1 MSDPTTLSATRDL
14 QASVR
19 WTLLAFAT
27 AVLLTVVVVSHLL
40 GRDPNWDFLNYHFYG
55 PHLMLEHRWA
65 QDYFAGSFQG
75 YLNPLPYVPQYLMI
89 RHGWSGPLVSAVLA
103 MAQAANLLFVWLIAR
118 DVLPSQLAA
127 ARGEALAMLAVVLAL
142 LAPLFITT
150 AGSSFVD
157 GTTSVPVLAATWL
170 LLRLCTDPA
179 AGERR
184 ARAALCG
191 LLLGL
196 AAGLKPTNGVLALG
210 VMLPCMAS
218 WLRLGAGTA
227 LRRSMLLV
235 AASALGFVLAHG
247 YWSWQLWQHFGNP
260 FFPLFNG
267 VFQSPDFPVTN
278 YRDTRFLGPGWAG
291 LATLPLQMLLPVSW
305 LYAENAP
312 VDFRPAVLVLL
323 LLASLAV
330 LLRNSFAGQPRAHGP
345 ATPALLLVTAMV
357 LASYLLWGVTSRIG
371 RYALPV
377 WLLVGPLVVAWSLVL
392 VRRFRLVVTLLAAV
406 VVAQLYGL
414 WVAGNP
420 RWSPTEWEP
429 AWFEAKVPAEL
440 AGRPFTLLTL
450 NNLSFSAIV
459 PFLHPESRVV
469 NMVGQHLQPA
479 GPRMTPRMR
488 ALLGT
493 PTADLRVAFKDQTGL
508 LDYEGRLAPRTQE
521 DVSAILS
528 VYGLRLAD
536 RDCQPIEIPYRL
548 MIPVAEGGAALPP
561 RPPVDRLHVCA
572 VERLDAASLA
582 AVLAERDRIAKVF
595 DVIEAACAGQLS
607 PHGTELLRG
616 RNGWMRSY
624 FNSLHTLNTDGH
636 VVYVRPFRSISDLSL
651 GTLERWT
658 RQPAPACP
666 KLPSAI
672 SAQE

>member
-1 MSDPTTLSATRDL
+1 MTDITLGALAKTHTP
-14 QASVR
+14 AR
-19 WTLLAFAT
+19 WFRLAFSAL
-27 AVLLTVVVVSHLL
+27 VLGVVVVVSHLL

-55 PHLMLEHRWA
+55 PYLMLEQRWA

-103 MAQAANLLFVWLIAR
+103 MAQAVNLLFVWLIAR
-118 DVLPSQLAA
+118 AVLPNQLAA
-127 ARGEALAMLAVVLAL
+127 ARREALAMLAVVLAL

-170 LLRLCTDPA
+170 LLKAGIDPA
-179 AGERR
+179 AGGRKTLI
-184 ARAALCG
+184 ASCG

-218 WLRLGAGTA
+218 WVGSGARAALLR
-227 LRRSMLLV
+227 SSLLV
-235 AASALGFVLAHG
+235 AAAVLGFLLAHG
-247 YWSWQLWQHFGNP
+247 YWSWKLWLHFGNP

-267 VFQSPDFPVTN
+267 IFQSPDFPLTN

-291 LATLPLQMLLPVSW
+291 LVTLPLQMLLPVSW

-312 VDFRPAVLVLL
+312 VDFRPAMLVLL
-323 LLASLAV
+323 LLASLV
-330 LLRNSFAGQPRAHGP
+330 VILRNTFAGRPRAHGP
-345 ATPALLLVTAMV
+345 VTPALLLVTAMV
-357 LASYLLWGVTSRIG
+357 FASYLLWGMTSRIG

-377 WLLVGPLVVAWSLVL
+377 WLLVGPLVVAWALVL
-392 VRRFRLVVTLLAAV
+392 IRRFRLVVTLLATV
-406 VVAQLYGL
+406 VVVQLYGL

-429 AWFEAKVPAEL
+429 AWFDARVPAEL
-440 AGRPFTLLTL
+440 AGRPVTLLTL
-450 NNLSFSAIV
+450 NNLSFSAVV

-479 GPRMTPRMR
+479 GPRMTPRMK
-488 ALLGT
+488 ALLDT
-493 PTADLRVAFKDQTGL
+493 PTADLRIAFKDQTGL

-548 MIPVAEGGAALPP
+548 MIPVAEGGAPLPP

-595 DVIEAACAGQLS
+595 DAIEAACGGQLS

-636 VVYVRPFRSISDLSL
+636 AVYVRPFRSISDLSL

-658 RQPAPACP
+658 RPAAPSCP